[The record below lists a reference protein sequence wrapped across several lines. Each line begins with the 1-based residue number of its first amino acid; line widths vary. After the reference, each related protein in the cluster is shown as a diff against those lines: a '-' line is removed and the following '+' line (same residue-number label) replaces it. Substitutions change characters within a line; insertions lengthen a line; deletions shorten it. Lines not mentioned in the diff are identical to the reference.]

1 MVLGSHLGVPCGLD
15 LKSQSLVIES
25 FSVGSR
31 AVLSAWRSFRCFA
44 ASKKKS
50 STFRLLFFA
59 RFFGCLWNSQ
69 CLGGFAGHFE
79 WGRSLSTICSVACV
93 LSCATHTQHA
103 RNMACCV
110 HVAYVLRMTKPTQRC
125 EGCKILKCLWTLS
138 HFPWSTLN
146 RRQNAAT
153 AVFTLYSGA
162 APFSFCTDGSF
173 PVTVS
178 ARSVSIRYPLP
189 LVPTIFLISRSLGW
203 AQEEKNDWDVLHII
217 SVSSMFLG
225 RIFLV

>member
-103 RNMACCV
+103 RNMACC
-110 HVAYVLRMTKPTQRC
+110 AATQRC
-125 EGCKILKCLWTLS
+125 NLRCFAL
-138 HFPWSTLN
+138 
-146 RRQNAAT
+146 
-153 AVFTLYSGA
+153 
-162 APFSFCTDGSF
+162 
-173 PVTVS
+173 
-178 ARSVSIRYPLP
+178 LP
-189 LVPTIFLISRSLGW
+189 LTGR
-203 AQEEKNDWDVLHII
+203 KK
-217 SVSSMFLG
+217 G
-225 RIFLV
+225 RISFKRLAVPKMRGRSAKHRKLPRCVAAQHAMLRACCVCVAHDKTHATLWGVQNFEMSVNIVAFPLVDA